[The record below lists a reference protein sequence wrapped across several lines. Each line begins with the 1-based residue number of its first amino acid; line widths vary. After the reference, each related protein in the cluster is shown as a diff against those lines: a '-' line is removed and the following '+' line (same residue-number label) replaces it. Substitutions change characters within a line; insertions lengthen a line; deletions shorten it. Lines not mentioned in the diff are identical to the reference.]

1 MIGNVAVRF
10 WISNRDPTD
19 TRHVLCL
26 ITTQTCP
33 HCPRAVERY
42 PDLQKEIS
50 KKYSLRFAH
59 IDLDR
64 MTNMNV
70 GWEDVHLPIPR
81 GIEKYVSWFPAYLIF
96 NGQEWNAGQIP
107 PYYSPYGFHGD
118 VFSGKYDDN
127 RWHFDMNLSPPTP
140 ENIVKWLGD
149 IQEKHHIQ
157 FKESSHSIRLNI
169 PKIHS
174 EGTSRDLS
182 CLYHECNV
190 GEVRNRWICDF
201 ITEISSFSRII
212 SSSGT
217 ERVLP
222 FVRLSVLPG

>member
-1 MIGNVAVRF
+1 
-10 WISNRDPTD
+10 
-19 TRHVLCL
+19 
-26 ITTQTCP
+26 
-33 HCPRAVERY
+33 
-42 PDLQKEIS
+42 
-50 KKYSLRFAH
+50 
-59 IDLDR
+59 

-81 GIEKYVSWFPAYLIF
+81 GIETICLLVPSVSHLQWTRVELR
-96 NGQEWNAGQIP
+96 QIP

-118 VFSGKYDDN
+118 VFAGNWDN
-127 RWHFDMNLSPPTP
+127 SRWNFDMNRSPPTT

-157 FKESSHSIRLNI
+157 FKRVFSQNSPQY
-169 PKIHS
+169 PKIRF

-201 ITEISSFSRII
+201 ITEISPFSRII
-212 SSSGT
+212 SSSGN

-222 FVRLSVLPG
+222 FTRFSVLFG